1 MMNTDFA
8 KRTSDA
14 EFHLPKREMAD
25 LTAASVVQPPLYPSP
40 ALPEIAGKRG
50 RPTAELQREAPLT
63 VIL

>member
-8 KRTSDA
+8 TRTSDA

-25 LTAASVVQPPLYPSP
+25 HTAAGVVQPSVYKSP
-40 ALPEIAGKRG
+40 ALPEIAFKRG
-50 RPTAELQREAPLT
+50 RPTAELQQEALLT